1 VTGLPPIATL
11 EALSGRIAA
20 AGIPRV
26 SVELPLGEGWFA
38 ADELASGD
46 GLETQLDGVRAWA
59 STDSGPVAG
68 ALFLDAYVWCLSGAA
83 AAALL
88 LESAIPD
95 LRPSEIRFRFG
106 ENGRA
111 TAVAF
116 TGGVLVAPRE
126 SELLGLYRAALVD
139 HLEPLIAR
147 LHLTTRRASAA
158 FWRNAGDM
166 AAFTLVWCGRELGD
180 LARGASLA
188 RRLLASP
195 TSLGRPRS
203 FHLTAPDGTQRL
215 TCVRHGCCLWLRTP
229 HGTVCAGC
237 PVRRAPGASA

>member
-1 VTGLPPIATL
+1 VTGSQSIATL
-11 EALSGRIAA
+11 ETLSGRIAA

-26 SVELPLGEGWFA
+26 SVELPLGEGWLA
-38 ADELASGD
+38 ADELVAGD
-46 GLETQLDGVRAWA
+46 GLEAQLDRVRVWA

-68 ALFLDAYVWCLSGAA
+68 ALFLDSYVWCLSGAA

-95 LRPSEIRFRFG
+95 LRPGEIRLRFG

-111 TAVAF
+111 AAVAF

-166 AAFTLVWCGRELGD
+166 AAYTLVWCGRELGD
-180 LARGASLA
+180 LARGARLA
-188 RRLLASP
+188 RHLLGSP

-237 PVRRAPGASA
+237 PVRRAPGAST